1 MGPPPMP
8 PHPGHPATPQ
18 RPPLLS
24 PPPGRQPHQPRHRTQ
39 NTCLPC
45 RPSCLAPLPALRQG
59 WGLRCPGM
67 DSLGVQSGRRA
78 SPTPGLAHL
87 SRPQTAS
94 PPVRLNV
101 HGSAGRRQEALQRS
115 GSQRAGPGPTPH
127 GPPPQAHSSAFPLRG
142 PLCWPQLSP
151 GARGQLQSVPSEP
164 GPAPC
169 GQQQPQGG
177 VPSRE
182 AVSWGWTR
190 GSQESFPEGGAFP
203 WGSEPAAPGG
213 GEEREGF
220 QAEPQQCHGPI

>member
-1 MGPPPMP
+1 MTEAESPGHSRLQEGGGRGTATHAPPT
-8 PHPGHPATPQ
+8 GHPATPQ

-39 NTCLPC
+39 NTCLPR

-59 WGLRCPGM
+59 WGLCCPGM

-101 HGSAGRRQEALQRS
+101 HGSAGQRQEALQQS
-115 GSQRAGPGPTPH
+115 GSQRAGPRPTPR
-127 GPPPQAHSSAFPLRG
+127 GPPPQAHSSAFHLRG

-164 GPAPC
+164 GPGPLRTAAAS
-169 GQQQPQGG
+169 G
-177 VPSRE
+177 
-182 AVSWGWTR
+182 WG
-190 GSQESFPEGGAFP
+190 AK
-203 WGSEPAAPGG
+203 PGG
-213 GEEREGF
+213 CVLGVDTG
-220 QAEPQQCHGPI
+220 